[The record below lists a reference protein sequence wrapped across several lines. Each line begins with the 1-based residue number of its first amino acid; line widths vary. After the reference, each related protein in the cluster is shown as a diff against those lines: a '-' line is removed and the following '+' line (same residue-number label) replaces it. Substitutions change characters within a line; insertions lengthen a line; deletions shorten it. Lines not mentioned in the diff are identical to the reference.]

1 MENEKLQVNSQLQNA
16 LTEFD
21 NQQQL
26 LAIEKENVILAKEN
40 LEISMQRLRF
50 GQTTSLEVRQAQD
63 SYEQSLT
70 RLLNFKFNL
79 KAAETT
85 LKQLM
90 AEL

>member
-1 MENEKLQVNSQLQNA
+1 MS
-16 LTEFD
+16 
-21 NQQQL
+21 
-26 LAIEKENVILAKEN
+26 N
-40 LEISMQRLRF
+40 LQRLRF